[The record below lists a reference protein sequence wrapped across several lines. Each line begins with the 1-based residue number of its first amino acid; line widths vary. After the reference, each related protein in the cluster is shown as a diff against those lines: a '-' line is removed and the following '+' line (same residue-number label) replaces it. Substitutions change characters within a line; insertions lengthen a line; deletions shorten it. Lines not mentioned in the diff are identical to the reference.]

1 VARVGGDDP
10 ARAGQR
16 PRHHPR
22 DGGARALRLGAIF
35 PTTEI
40 GDDPVAIRDWAQ
52 AAESLGFDHV
62 VAYDHVLGAVHANR
76 TPPLMGPYT
85 EKDAFH
91 EPFVLYAYLAAITR
105 KLELCTGVIIL
116 PQRQTVLVAKQAA
129 EVQLLSEG
137 RLRLGVGT
145 GWNFVEYESLGMR
158 FEDRGKMLDEQVE
171 LMRKLWREPVL
182 DYRGKFH
189 RIDRAGLLPRP
200 RREIPIWFGGFTPVA
215 VKRAARVGDGI
226 LFGTYPSR
234 MQKLWDMTQAE
245 LQKAGRSAGSFGA
258 EAAVDASDS
267 PDTWVKEAAL
277 WREAGGT
284 HLAVRAMDTAAEQV
298 GHKRF
303 GFRGPQDYIAVLER
317 FAAAVR

>member
-1 VARVGGDDP
+1 M
-10 ARAGQR
+10 
-16 PRHHPR
+16 
-22 DGGARALRLGAIF
+22 I
-35 PTTEI
+35 
-40 GDDPVAIRDWAQ
+40 
-52 AAESLGFDHV
+52 
-62 VAYDHVLGAVHANR
+62 AYDHVLGAVHANR

-85 EKDAFH
+85 EKDPFH

-129 EVQLLSEG
+129 EVQLLSQG

-145 GWNFVEYESLGMR
+145 GWNPVEYEALGQR

-189 RIDRAGLLPRP
+189 RVDRAGLLPRP
-200 RREIPIWFGGFTPVA
+200 PREIPVWFGGFTPVA
-215 VKRAARVGDGI
+215 VTRAARSGDGM

-234 MQKLWDMTQAE
+234 MLKLWEMTQAE
-245 LQKAGRSAGSFGA
+245 LKKNGRGSDAFGA
-258 EAAVDASDS
+258 EAACDAGDS
-267 PDTWVKEAAL
+267 PDTWAKEAAI

-284 HLAVRAMDTAAEQV
+284 HLSLRAMDTAAELV

-303 GFRGPQDYIAVLER
+303 GFKGPQDYIAVLER
-317 FAAAVR
+317 FAAAMR

>member
-1 VARVGGDDP
+1 M
-10 ARAGQR
+10 
-16 PRHHPR
+16 
-22 DGGARALRLGAIF
+22 I
-35 PTTEI
+35 
-40 GDDPVAIRDWAQ
+40 
-52 AAESLGFDHV
+52 
-62 VAYDHVLGAVHANR
+62 AYDHVLGAVHANR

-85 EKDAFH
+85 EKDPFH
-91 EPFVLYAYLAAITR
+91 EPFVLYAYLAAITQ

-129 EVQLLSEG
+129 EVQLLSQG

-145 GWNFVEYESLGMR
+145 GWNPVEYEALGQR

-189 RIDRAGLLPRP
+189 RVDRAGLLPRP
-200 RREIPIWFGGFTPVA
+200 PREIPVWFGGFTPVA
-215 VKRAARVGDGI
+215 VKRAARSGDGM

-234 MQKLWDMTQAE
+234 MLKLWEMTQAE
-245 LQKAGRSAGSFGA
+245 LKKNGRGSDAFGA
-258 EAAVDASDS
+258 EAACDAGDS
-267 PDTWVKEAAL
+267 PDTWAKEAAI

-284 HLAVRAMDTAAEQV
+284 HLSLRAMDTAAELV

-303 GFRGPQDYIAVLER
+303 GFKGPQDYIAVLER
-317 FAAAVR
+317 FAAAMR

>member
-1 VARVGGDDP
+1 MGEDP
-10 ARAGQR
+10 A
-16 PRHHPR
+16 
-22 DGGARALRLGAIF
+22 
-35 PTTEI
+35 
-40 GDDPVAIRDWAQ
+40 AIRDWAQ

-62 VAYDHVLGAVHANR
+62 IAYDHVLGAVHANR
-76 TPPLMGPYT
+76 APPLMGPYT

-129 EVQLLSEG
+129 EVQLLSQG

-189 RIDRAGLLPRP
+189 RVDRAGILPRP

-234 MQKLWDMTQAE
+234 MQKLWEMTQVE
-245 LQKAGRSAGSFGA
+245 LKKAGRSPGSFGA

-284 HLAVRAMDTAAEQV
+284 HLSLRAMDTAADQV

-303 GFRGPQDYIAVLER
+303 GFRGPQDYIAALER